1 MMQSRQAEDRMTE
14 PPRGHEWPP
23 DDAPEPG
30 APALDARTT
39 VEGFD
44 MTDDQLLDLPALAS
58 TTAGSVGSTIEG
70 AAPAPARSAS
80 GAVVGDSLDHPSG
93 PLRRGGPILS
103 RARLSLAIKMVF
115 ATVLT
120 LCLLLSLTDVYL
132 GLGLAVLFILVT
144 VALDYWVYRAV
155 DSLFR
160 RLVRE
165 NRDAAQSAAGEGA
178 DDLHGNLEELTARL
192 MGTLSG
198 KESFEIETVR
208 SDLYRLRSFNNQ
220 LIRLGEIAQEL
231 NAALPYRETK
241 QKALDLSKQL
251 LSADIVVLVAE
262 EGGTFTLEGLVGCEE
277 GEINTECCGFYA
289 KCPVR
294 GSIRNRT
301 ATTTANHECRMFP
314 RTMRSQLSLP
324 FTLDGT
330 VTLALLAAAAQ
341 PGAFDVIS
349 PVVSNTLVGHVQ
361 TSLAAAQKYDRIRR
375 EVVTDPLTSL
385 YNRRFFERRAEE
397 EVSRSLRHQLPLSLL
412 MLDVDHFK
420 EVNDTYGH
428 QTGDK
433 VLQAVAKYL
442 SDSVRKTDIC
452 GRFGGEEFV
461 LLLPNTPGRNA
472 TFLANRLRSG
482 FSEII
487 YTGLGIPS
495 DTTITVSGG
504 VATCPRDA
512 TTLETLIASA
522 DQALY
527 EAKDLGR
534 NRIVQAG
541 IPGLD

>member
-1 MMQSRQAEDRMTE
+1 
-14 PPRGHEWPP
+14 
-23 DDAPEPG
+23 
-30 APALDARTT
+30 
-39 VEGFD
+39 

-241 QKALDLSKQL
+241 QPRRSTCRSNCSRPTSWCWWPRRAAS
-251 LSADIVVLVAE
+251 SPSRGV
-262 EGGTFTLEGLVGCEE
+262 VGCEE

-294 GSIRNRT
+294 GSFRDRT
-301 ATTTANHECRMFP
+301 AHDDRQSRVPHVPAAPCAPSCRSPSRSTGRSPCPSWP
-314 RTMRSQLSLP
+314 RP
-324 FTLDGT
+324 
-330 VTLALLAAAAQ
+330 
-341 PGAFDVIS
+341 PS
-349 PVVSNTLVGHVQ
+349 PVPST
-361 TSLAAAQKYDRIRR
+361 TSAPWSRTRLSGTCR
-375 EVVTDPLTSL
+375 P
-385 YNRRFFERRAEE
+385 
-397 EVSRSLRHQLPLSLL
+397 RSLRP
-412 MLDVDHFK
+412 
-420 EVNDTYGH
+420 
-428 QTGDK
+428 
-433 VLQAVAKYL
+433 
-442 SDSVRKTDIC
+442 
-452 GRFGGEEFV
+452 
-461 LLLPNTPGRNA
+461 
-472 TFLANRLRSG
+472 RS
-482 FSEII
+482 
-487 YTGLGIPS
+487 
-495 DTTITVSGG
+495 TT
-504 VATCPRDA
+504 
-512 TTLETLIASA
+512 ASA
-522 DQALY
+522 
-527 EAKDLGR
+527 AKS
-534 NRIVQAG
+534 
-541 IPGLD
+541 

>member
-1 MMQSRQAEDRMTE
+1 
-14 PPRGHEWPP
+14 
-23 DDAPEPG
+23 
-30 APALDARTT
+30 
-39 VEGFD
+39 
-44 MTDDQLLDLPALAS
+44 MTDDRLLDEQIADGPPDGGRIGAGAGATRLAS
-58 TTAGSVGSTIEG
+58 GTGTAVAEVQAYTAGPT
-70 AAPAPARSAS
+70 
-80 GAVVGDSLDHPSG
+80 G
-93 PLRRGGPILS
+93 PLRWGGPVLS
-103 RARLSLAIKMVF
+103 RARLSLAVKMVF
-115 ATVLT
+115 ATALT

-132 GLGLAVLFILVT
+132 GIGLAVVFIVIT

-155 DSLFR
+155 NQLFH

-165 NRDAAQSAAGEGA
+165 NREAASAAAGDGP
-178 DDLHGNLEELTARL
+178 DDLHGNLEELMARL
-192 MGTLSG
+192 MGSLSG
-198 KESFEIETVR
+198 NESLEVETVR

-262 EGGTFTLEGLVGCEE
+262 EGGQFTLEGVVGCEE

-314 RTMRSQLSLP
+314 RTMRAQLSLP

-330 VTLALLAAAAQ
+330 TTLALLAAAAQ

-349 PVVSNTLVGHVQ
+349 PVVTNTLVGHVQ
-361 TSLAAAQKYDRIRR
+361 TSLGAAQKYDRIRR
-375 EVVTDPLTSL
+375 EVVTDPLTNL

-397 EVSRSLRHQLPLSLL
+397 EVARSLRHQLPLSLL
-412 MLDVDHFK
+412 MVDVDHFK
-420 EVNDTYGH
+420 DVNDTYGH

-442 SDSVRKTDIC
+442 TDSVRKTDIC
-452 GRFGGEEFV
+452 GRYGGEEFV

-482 FSEII
+482 A
-487 YTGLGIPS
+487 LR
-495 DTTITVSGG
+495 DHLHRSGHPQRRHHHRERRRG
-504 VATCPRDA
+504 HLPARRDDARDA
-512 TTLETLIASA
+512 
-522 DQALY
+522 DRQ
-527 EAKDLGR
+527 R
-534 NRIVQAG
+534 R
-541 IPGLD
+541 PGPVRGQE

>member
-1 MMQSRQAEDRMTE
+1 
-14 PPRGHEWPP
+14 
-23 DDAPEPG
+23 
-30 APALDARTT
+30 
-39 VEGFD
+39 
-44 MTDDQLLDLPALAS
+44 MTDDSLLHRPTLES
-58 TTAGSVGSTIEG
+58 TAAGSAGQVVEG
-70 AAPAPARSAS
+70 ATPAPARTAS
-80 GAVVGDSLDHPSG
+80 RAAKGDAQSHPSGPSG
-93 PLRRGGPILS
+93 PLRRGGPVLS
-103 RARLSLAIKMVF
+103 RARLALAIKMVF

-132 GLGLAVLFILVT
+132 GLGLAVIFILVT

-165 NRDAAQSAAGEGA
+165 NRDAAQSAAGEGS
-178 DDLHGNLEELTARL
+178 DDLHGNLEELTSRL

-198 KESFEIETVR
+198 KESLEIETVR

-262 EGGTFTLEGLVGCEE
+262 EGGSFTLEGLVGCEE

-330 VTLALLAAAAQ
+330 TTLALLAAAAQ

-349 PVVSNTLVGHVQ
+349 PVVTSTLVGHVQ
-361 TSLAAAQKYDRIRR
+361 TSLAAAHKYDRIRR
-375 EVVTDPLTSL
+375 EVVTDPLTDL

-420 EVNDTYGH
+420 DVNDTYGH

-433 VLQAVAKYL
+433 VLQAVAQYL
-442 SDSVRKTDIC
+442 NDSVRKTDIC

-522 DQALY
+522 DEALY

-541 IPGLD
+541 IPGMD

>member
-1 MMQSRQAEDRMTE
+1 VRAQ
-14 PPRGHEWPP
+14 P
-23 DDAPEPG
+23 
-30 APALDARTT
+30 
-39 VEGFD
+39 
-44 MTDDQLLDLPALAS
+44 
-58 TTAGSVGSTIEG
+58 
-70 AAPAPARSAS
+70 S
-80 GAVVGDSLDHPSG
+80 GPTG

-103 RARLSLAIKMVF
+103 RARLSLAVKMVF
-115 ATVLT
+115 AIVLT
-120 LCLLLSLTDVYL
+120 LSMLLSLTDVYL
-132 GLGLAVLFILVT
+132 GLGLAVVFIVVT
-144 VALDYWVYRAV
+144 IALDYWVYRAV
-155 DSLFR
+155 DKLFR

-165 NRDAAQSAAGEGA
+165 NREAAQAADDEGP
-178 DDLHGNLEELTARL
+178 DDLHGNLGELMERL
-192 MGTLSG
+192 MGSLAG
-198 KESFEIETVR
+198 QESLEVETVR

-251 LSADIVVLVAE
+251 LSADIVVLVSEA
-262 EGGTFTLEGLVGCEE
+262 GGAFCLEGVVGCEE
-277 GEINTECCGFYA
+277 GEINAECCGFYS

-294 GSIRNRT
+294 SSTRNRT
-301 ATTTANHECRMFP
+301 PVTTANHECRMFP
-314 RTMRSQLSLP
+314 RTMRAQLSLP

-330 VTLALLAAAAQ
+330 TTLALLAAAAQ
-341 PGAFDVIS
+341 PGSFDVIS
-349 PVVSNTLVGHVQ
+349 PVVTSTLVGHIQ

-420 EVNDTYGH
+420 DVNDTYGH

-433 VLQAVAKYL
+433 VLQAVAKFL

-452 GRFGGEEFV
+452 GRYGGEEFV

-472 TFLANRLRSG
+472 TFLANRLRSDLA
-482 FSEII
+482 EII

-495 DTTITVSGG
+495 DITITVSGG

-522 DQALY
+522 DEALY
-527 EAKDLGR
+527 AAKDAGR